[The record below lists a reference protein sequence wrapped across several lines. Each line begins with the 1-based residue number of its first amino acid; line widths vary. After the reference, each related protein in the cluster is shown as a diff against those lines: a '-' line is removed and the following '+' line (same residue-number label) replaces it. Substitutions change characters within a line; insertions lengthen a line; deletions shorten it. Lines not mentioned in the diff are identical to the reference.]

1 MDKGETQPVSEMWK
15 MKKKTLFPKKQRT
28 LPSSKQNHIG
38 KLVSEPKGL
47 VKLLGMEY
55 GEIRLR
61 KRPVHPMH
69 ISHKH
74 IREKLL
80 GIKLNRAAKR
90 NTLDL
95 KMEDL
100 ENVLKGLKSNKARDP
115 DGLIRTIFKNSIIG
129 SNLKTSLLKLFNKI

>member
-1 MDKGETQPVSEMWK
+1 MDKGETLCVSKMWK
-15 MKKKTLFPKKQRT
+15 MKKALFPKKQQT

-55 GEIRLR
+55 GKISLR

-69 ISHKH
+69 ISHKY

-90 NTLDL
+90 IH
-95 KMEDL
+95 
-100 ENVLKGLKSNKARDP
+100 
-115 DGLIRTIFKNSIIG
+115 LI
-129 SNLKTSLLKLFNKI
+129 